1 MSPQIAQ
8 TMLTTFLIVSAL
20 IIAISV
26 LSSFFPSIRL
36 RATYAGIEREVF
48 LRRER
53 TAIILGTKKRI
64 VSQRTGKPIAMPMPM
79 PRLRTKGIV
88 RVAHSSQGQG
98 QGARIAGI
106 SRHE

>member
-1 MSPQIAQ
+1 MSAQIAQ

-53 TAIILGTKKRI
+53 TAIIMGTKKRV
-64 VSQRTGKPIAMPMPM
+64 VSQRTGKPIAMP
-79 PRLRTKGIV
+79 RARIRTNGIV

-98 QGARIAGI
+98 HSARIAGI
-106 SRHE
+106 SRQD